1 MLFAPQP
8 LWARVSNGLLTMA
21 VGAVYFIVV
30 RGAAETL
37 DLLLDV
43 ARNLNATRDLVEKQ
57 MASRRGKQS

>member
-8 LWARVSNGLLTMA
+8 LWTRVSNGLLTMA
-21 VGAVYFIVV
+21 VGALSFIVV

-43 ARNLNATRDLVEKQ
+43 ARNPR
-57 MASRRGKQS
+57 ASRLEKG